1 MFQICRCG
9 QKQTCFLL
17 LRDHLEHNNTN
28 DFMAVFNL
36 FEDYLH
42 IQIQIRCPD
51 IVSIHREESYDATR
65 DNIISLAVMMQ

>member
-1 MFQICRCG
+1 
-9 QKQTCFLL
+9 
-17 LRDHLEHNNTN
+17 
-28 DFMAVFNL
+28 MAVFNL

-51 IVSIHREESYDATR
+51 TVSIHREESDGATR